1 MWGSTIWTAPSR
13 STAPPRSWVSARSY
27 LSRIFSE
34 VDGKR
39 FTQYLSD
46 LRIEQA
52 KRLLADESKL
62 VRDVGQEVG
71 FLTVQNFMRV
81 FKSKTGVTPSEYRST
96 LPRKS

>member
-13 STAPPRSWVSARSY
+13 STEPPRSSSY

-81 FKSKTGVTPSEYRST
+81 FTSKTGVPPSEYRST